1 MSDAYD
7 PSRVPLIDGWRLG
20 AVALGVAALGDS
32 TLGDVAL
39 DDMVPVAAEVV
50 VIVAA
55 KSSELLELGMSGTD
69 TAAKGGFF
77 GKTYVKG
84 S

>member
-1 MSDAYD
+1 MLDAYD
-7 PSRVPLIDGWRLG
+7 PSRVSLVDGWRLG
-20 AVALGVAALGDS
+20 AVALDVAALGDS

-39 DDMVPVAAEVV
+39 DDMVPVATKVV

-55 KSSELLELGMSGTD
+55 KSLELLELGMSGTD
-69 TAAKGGFF
+69 IAAKGESFE
-77 GKTYVKG
+77 KTYVKG